1 MIEKLLVVLTAIAAL
16 AGCGP
21 AQEASQHNIPVN
33 SGTVNGSVATTVAG
47 SGTGVNNGVG
57 GNYGWIDG
65 AGADCAATAACT
77 TTGGW
82 LRPLASVRITDDSDP
97 AEAGEDE
104 PDMTD
109 ELIKMAKS
117 TNTEERVSA
126 IGQLLAG
133 GREGDADVRETLRA
147 ALTDM
152 DPRVRAQAISSFA
165 NREGEGAY
173 AALQEALHDSD
184 ASVRQ
189 MAVGSANNT
198 ALLQLA
204 VNDSEKSIRVLA
216 QTKLEALIT
225 TDNVQQ

>member
-1 MIEKLLVVLTAIAAL
+1 MIEKPLVVLTAIAAL

-21 AQEASQHNIPVN
+21 AQEASQHNSPVH
-33 SGTVNGSVATTVAG
+33 SGTVSGSTTTSVAR
-47 SGTGVNNGVG
+47 
-57 GNYGWIDG
+57 
-65 AGADCAATAACT
+65 ADCAATAGCT
-77 TTGGW
+77 TTEGW
-82 LRPLASVRITDDSDP
+82 LSPLASVRITDDSDP
-97 AEAGEDE
+97 AEAGEAE

-109 ELIKMAKS
+109 ELVKMAKS

-189 MAVGSANNT
+189 MAVGGANNT

-204 VNDSEKSIRVLA
+204 LNDSESSIRLLA
-216 QTKLEALIT
+216 QNKLEALIT
-225 TDNVQQ
+225 TDSGKQ

>member
-21 AQEASQHNIPVN
+21 GHEASQHNTPAN
-33 SGTVNGSVATTVAG
+33 SGASNGSVAATVADA
-47 SGTGVNNGVG
+47 S
-57 GNYGWIDG
+57 
-65 AGADCAATAACT
+65 AG
-77 TTGGW
+77 
-82 LRPLASVRITDDSDP
+82 DSDP
-97 AEAGEDE
+97 AEAEEAE

-109 ELIKMAKS
+109 ELVKMAKS
-117 TNTEERVSA
+117 TNAEERASA

-147 ALTDM
+147 ALTDK
-152 DPRVRAQAISSFA
+152 DPRVRAQAISSYA

-173 AALQEALHDSD
+173 AALQEALQDSE

-189 MAVGSANNT
+189 MAVGSANNK

-204 VNDSEKSIRVLA
+204 VNDSEASIRILA
-216 QTKLEALIT
+216 QKKLEALMT
-225 TDNVQQ
+225 TDQVQQ